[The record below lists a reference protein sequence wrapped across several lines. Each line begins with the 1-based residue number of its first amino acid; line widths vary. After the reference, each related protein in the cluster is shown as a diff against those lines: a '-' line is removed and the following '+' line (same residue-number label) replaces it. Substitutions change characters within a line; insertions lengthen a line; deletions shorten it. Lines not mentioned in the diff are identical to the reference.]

1 MAEAAEPEILCE
13 RRGAVGHVTL
23 NRPKAL
29 NALTLVM
36 VRDLRTALDAWATDA
51 EVTCVVVTG
60 AGERAFCA
68 GGDIRQAHALG
79 TSGRIDEARTF
90 FREEYA
96 LNALIARYPKPYVAL
111 IDGIVMGGGVG
122 VSVHGSHRV
131 AGERTALAMPETGIG
146 FFPDVGA
153 TYALPRLPGR
163 AGAYL
168 ALTGERILQGD
179 VLALGLATHA
189 AAAAD
194 FPTITAALMAGE
206 PVDAVLARHHPE
218 APPAPGPVAAA
229 RAEIDAC
236 FGADGVP
243 GVLARLDAGA
253 AAGSA
258 FCARTAATIRTRS
271 PTSLAI
277 AYEQMRRGGAL
288 SFPEAMLAEYRILC
302 RILEG
307 REFYEGVRAVLID
320 RDNRP
325 AWSPADL
332 EAVDPAAVARAFE
345 PLPGP
350 EPSFA

>member
-1 MAEAAEPEILCE
+1 MSEATEPEIICE
-13 RRGAVGHVTL
+13 RRGAIGHVTL

-29 NALTLVM
+29 NALTLAM
-36 VRDLRTALDAWATDA
+36 VQDLHAALDAWAGDEA
-51 EVTCVVVTG
+51 VRCVVITG

-79 TSGRIDEARTF
+79 TTGRAAEARTF
-90 FREEYA
+90 FLAEYA

-111 IDGIVMGGGVG
+111 LDGIVMGGGVG

-131 AGERTALAMPETGIG
+131 AGARTALAMPETGIG

-163 AGAYL
+163 SGTYL
-168 ALTGERILQGD
+168 ALTGERIAQGD

-189 AAAAD
+189 ADAAD
-194 FPTITAALMAGE
+194 FAAIVGALAEGE
-206 PVDAVLARHHPE
+206 AVDAVLARHAPRTLPE
-218 APPAPGPVAAA
+218 PGPVSKA

-236 FGADGVP
+236 FGADDVP
-243 GVLARLDAGA
+243 GVLARLDAA
-253 AAGSA
+253 ADGGSA
-258 FCARTAATIRTRS
+258 FCAQAAATMRTRS

-277 AYEQMRRGGAL
+277 AHAQMQRGGAL
-288 SFPEAMLAEYRILC
+288 TFPEAMLTEYRIVC
-302 RILEG
+302 RVLDG
-307 REFYEGVRAVLID
+307 HDFYEGVRAVLID

-325 AWSPADL
+325 AWSPATLD
-332 EAVDPAAVARAFE
+332 AVTPAAVARYFE
-345 PLPGP
+345 PLPAP